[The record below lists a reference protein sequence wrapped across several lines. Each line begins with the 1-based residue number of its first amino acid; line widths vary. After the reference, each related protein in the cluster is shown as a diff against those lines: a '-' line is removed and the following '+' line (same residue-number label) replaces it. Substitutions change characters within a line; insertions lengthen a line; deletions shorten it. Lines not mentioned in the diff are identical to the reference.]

1 MLAPVADAPFARP
14 IYNIQYI
21 LLWSSLTL
29 GHYNSLVAS
38 APRSSGITIYYI
50 HYVHYSARFARC
62 VNTIMIHIYKI
73 TNYSLEKRDN
83 RESIHINIYKH
94 NYSLNKRDSRELLI
108 INNKHNYFLKKKV
121 NKELT
126 ARFARLRLY

>member
-1 MLAPVADAPFARP
+1 MLR
-14 IYNIQYI
+14 
-21 LLWSSLTL
+21 SLTL
-29 GHYNSLVAS
+29 AS
-38 APRSSGITIYYI
+38 QQ
-50 HYVHYSARFARC
+50 
-62 VNTIMIHIYKI
+62 HIYKI

-94 NYSLNKRDSRELLI
+94 NYSLYKRDSREILI

-126 ARFARLRLY
+126 ARFARLIL